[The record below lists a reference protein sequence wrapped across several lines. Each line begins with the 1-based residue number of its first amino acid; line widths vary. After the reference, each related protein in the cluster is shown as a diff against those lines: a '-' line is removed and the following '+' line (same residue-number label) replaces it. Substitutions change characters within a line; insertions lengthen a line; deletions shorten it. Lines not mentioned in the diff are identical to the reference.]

1 MSNRSTRGI
10 KRGWSW
16 TWERQDGR
24 IYRSAHPMPTARAA
38 SFAAFNSWFEN
49 DLGRVT
55 QTGVAGVSATMLS
68 HPTRGPCLM
77 LQVYESEVDGGGGW
91 VPIRV
96 EDPWA
101 FWRTVGLN

>member
-1 MSNRSTRGI
+1 
-10 KRGWSW
+10 
-16 TWERQDGR
+16 
-24 IYRSAHPMPTARAA
+24 
-38 SFAAFNSWFEN
+38 
-49 DLGRVT
+49 
-55 QTGVAGVSATMLS
+55 
-68 HPTRGPCLM
+68 M